1 MVDPTEKVVSDLND
15 RYIINNK
22 KKEFEVKD
30 LVVVAD
36 LLRQWGSTSLEL
48 LQYIQ

>member
-15 RYIINNK
+15 RYINNK